1 MRDDLIE
8 RWQRLKERI
17 EPLGGSFDT
26 ASLDL
31 EVGGIDDRLA
41 DSEVWNDP
49 EQAAELNRRRS
60 QLIAKRE
67 RGDRLRGLLDDVEAL
82 VELAG
87 EGESVDADVEESL
100 DQLDVA
106 VADLEIQMMLSG
118 PDDHRNAII
127 SIHPGAGGVDAQD
140 WAEMLLRMFERWAE
154 SNGYKV
160 ELVDR
165 QDGEGAGIKSATCR
179 VVGEAAYGWLKSE
192 RGVHRL
198 VRISPFDAQSRRH
211 TAFASIDV
219 IPEVDDDIKVE
230 IEDKE
235 LKIDTF
241 RASGAGGQHVNVTDS
256 AVRIRHVPSGIV
268 VTCQDE
274 RSQHRN
280 RDKAMRI
287 LKARLHEQ
295 RVREQEEKRLAA
307 AGTKL
312 DIDFGSQIRSYV
324 LAPYRMVK
332 DHRTDFDVGDVDRV
346 LDGDLT
352 PFMKRWLIQEGGA

>member
-1 MRDDLIE
+1 MAR
-8 RWQRLKERI
+8 
-17 EPLGGSFDT
+17 
-26 ASLDL
+26 
-31 EVGGIDDRLA
+31 
-41 DSEVWNDP
+41 
-49 EQAAELNRRRS
+49 
-60 QLIAKRE
+60 RE
-67 RGDRLRGLLDDVEAL
+67 RGDRLTGLIDDVEAL
-82 VELAG
+82 VELG
-87 EGESVDADVEESL
+87 SEGESVDADVEEAL
-100 DQLDVA
+100 DLLGTA
-106 VADLEIQMMLSG
+106 VSDFEVQMMLSG
-118 PDDHRNAII
+118 PNDHRNAII
-127 SIHPGAGGVDAQD
+127 SIHPGAGGIDAQD

-154 SNGYKV
+154 SSGYKT

-165 QDGEGAGIKSATCR
+165 QEGDGAGIKSATCR
-179 VVGEAAYGWLKSE
+179 IVGESAFGWLKSE

-211 TAFASIDV
+211 TAFASVDV
-219 IPEVDDDIKVE
+219 IAEVDDDVQVE
-230 IEDKE
+230 IEDKD

-287 LKARLHEQ
+287 LKARLHEK
-295 RVREQEEKRLAA
+295 RVREIEEKRLAE
-307 AGTKL
+307 AGAKL

-332 DHRTDFDVGDVDRV
+332 DHRTELDVGDVDRV

-352 PFMKRWLIQEGGA
+352 PFMKRWLIQQGAS